1 MLPSCR
7 VCGVRDRADS
17 SLSAALGYTRN
28 MDNSDIGVFATA
40 RMRSNCGM
48 IITSTL
54 SRLSWG
60 DVGVVALDALFCPVN
75 EPPVRVAQR

>member
-1 MLPSCR
+1 M
-7 VCGVRDRADS
+7 RDREVIDS
-17 SLSAALGYTRN
+17 ELRLIAAVRRSIREHG
-28 MDNSDIGVFATA
+28 ATV

-48 IITSTL
+48 ITTSTL

-60 DVGVVALDALFCPVN
+60 DVGVDALDALSCPVN

>member
-1 MLPSCR
+1 
-7 VCGVRDRADS
+7 
-17 SLSAALGYTRN
+17 
-28 MDNSDIGVFATA
+28 
-40 RMRSNCGM
+40 MRSNCGM

-60 DVGVVALDALFCPVN
+60 DVGVDALDALSCPFN